1 MYIFAAKIIHVR
13 TRDEHR
19 TSSRLP
25 RNCSQLPKEDV
36 SGKSMAP
43 AKTSEITA
51 VVDKVCEYVHEH
63 YTWYYPFAELQ
74 RLTGCRVS
82 EAFNLKL
89 WRINDAGRY
98 TLQPNKGN
106 NMRIFPPEWTE
117 YIEALRVW
125 ASTWASQ
132 YVSES
137 NYRRIIRHAFRSF
150 GLVHLSPAGFTLSG
164 CHTFRHAYVKRM
176 LEYNP
181 TWEELLRNTGE
192 VTRKA
197 LSQYVN
203 SKYFIMETNT
213 KI

>member
-1 MYIFAAKIIHVR
+1 MMR
-13 TRDEHR
+13 NNHR
-19 TSSRLP
+19 ISSRLP

-36 SGKSMAP
+36 SGKPLA
-43 AKTSEITA
+43 AATTAEITA
-51 VVDKVCEYVHEH
+51 VVNQVCEYVLEH
-63 YTWYYPFAELQ
+63 YTWYYPYAELQ

-82 EAFNLKL
+82 EAFNLRL
-89 WRINDAGRY
+89 WRINDAGCY

-106 NMRIFPPEWTE
+106 NMRHFPPEWTDQ
-117 YIEALRVW
+117 IENLRVW

-137 NYRRIIRHAFRSF
+137 NYRRIVRYAFRCF
-150 GLVHLSPAGFTLSG
+150 GLVHFSPAGFTLSG

-192 VTRKA
+192 KTRKA
-197 LSQYVN
+197 LSQYVD
-203 SKYFIMETNT
+203 SKFYILNTNP
-213 KI
+213 KN